1 MFRLTLRNIS
11 RRKLRYALTAFA
23 VVLGVAFLSTSFF
36 LTDQLRDSFDE
47 LSADIGSDQDL
58 IVRAAVPQD
67 ADRSIRVPVPEQIL
81 EIVNTEVSGIKTVA
95 PFIRAFNVQPIFI
108 NSDGESEA
116 VTTFGAPQF
125 GVNYY
130 EAGKLTQ
137 YFIVEGRSPVWTG
150 PIEDESVI
158 GEFAL
163 DVDTASDNGFV
174 IGNTYQIS
182 GPSGNK
188 TFELVGT
195 ANWRSPDENK
205 ATGATISIFET
216 ETAQTFLNRNIPLGD
231 FGEIGTF
238 DEILIEVE
246 EGVDIPTVQNS
257 LQTLLNGFTDQ
268 FASNF
273 LTLPEKQQDALTSY
287 IDIQIEVVDSETI
300 TQENQDDFSQ
310 FIDIL
315 SNVLLAFAIIAVIVS
330 AFIINN
336 TFSIVLGQRVKEL
349 ALLRALGAT
358 SRQVVQ
364 SVILE
369 AVLIGVFA
377 SALGLVA
384 GYGLALGG
392 QELLESVGLGRDSGS
407 LPIRS
412 RTIIVAA
419 VVGIGATVVS
429 SIGPANRVRSIAPVE
444 ALRDQPGLTPTS
456 LSRRLIGGVSIACI
470 GVIMLLT
477 SIFRESL
484 STAPQLTL
492 LAAGALAT
500 FGGVYLLSPVA
511 TRPIANFLGLPIQKV
526 FRMPGRLAKE
536 NASRRPRR
544 TAATAAALTIGLALV
559 SMAAVVSDSLKATIG
574 KTLDTSISADL
585 FISSQ
590 GSFGP
595 PTGFSSDLVNDLRIA
610 AEENPELIDST
621 INYRFAFSGMTV
633 ADDYKD
639 VVSTDLSLLS
649 QHMDIDV
656 AEGSIN
662 AQVPDGS
669 DGVLLLHSDPAETNN
684 FAIGDQVPVK
694 FGGTREANLTIAGIY
709 NNATLLGNWVV
720 DNSTFEKYLPQT
732 QDFFLSVLFSPLANT
747 DEALGLVTTFTDEY
761 PQLAV
766 ESQTEYRESV
776 EAQLDQVLRI
786 ITVFLGLSLLIAVL
800 GITNTL
806 ALSVYEQTRE
816 LGLLRA
822 IGMTR
827 RQVRR
832 MVRWEAV
839 IIALFGGI
847 LGVAMGI
854 LFGLAAT
861 AAIDTSIVSELSI
874 PVKSVIQYLLISA
887 IFGIVAAILPAYRA
901 SRLKVLDAIS
911 HN

>member
-36 LTDQLRDSFDE
+36 LTDRLRDSFDE
-47 LSADIGSDQDL
+47 LSVEIGSNQDL
-58 IVRAAVPQD
+58 IVRAAVPQE

-81 EIVNTEVSGIKTVA
+81 EIINTEVPGVKTVA
-95 PFIRAFNVQPIFI
+95 PFIRAFSVQPVFI
-108 NSDGESEA
+108 NSKGESEA

-130 EAGKLTQ
+130 EAGQLTQ
-137 YFIVEGRSPVWTG
+137 YFIAEGRPPEWVGPV
-150 PIEDESVI
+150 EDESVI
-158 GEFAL
+158 GEFVL
-163 DVDTASDNGFV
+163 DTDTASDNGFV

-195 ANWRSPDENK
+195 INWRSPDENK
-205 ATGATISIFET
+205 ATGATMSAFET
-216 ETAQTFLNRNIPLGD
+216 KTAQTFLNRNIPLGD
-231 FGEIGTF
+231 LGEIGTF

-246 EGVDIPTVQNS
+246 EGVDIAAVQNS
-257 LQTLLNGFTDQ
+257 LQTLLDGFTGQ
-268 FASNF
+268 FASYF
-273 LTLPEKQQDALTSY
+273 SALPEKQQNALTSY

-310 FIDIL
+310 FIGIL

-358 SRQVVQ
+358 SRQVAQ

-369 AVLIGVFA
+369 AILIGVFA
-377 SALGLVA
+377 SAV
-384 GYGLALGG
+384 GLAGGYALALVG
-392 QELLESVGLGRDSGS
+392 QELLESVGFGRSSGS

-419 VVGIGATVVS
+419 VIGIGATVLS

-444 ALRDQPGLTPTS
+444 ALRDQSGLTPTS
-456 LSRRLIGGVSIACI
+456 LSRRLIGGVSTALV
-470 GVIMLLT
+470 GVVMLLV
-477 SIFRESL
+477 SIFKDDL
-484 STAPQLTL
+484 NTAPQLTL

-511 TRPIANFLGLPIQKV
+511 TRPIANLLGRPIQKI
-526 FRMPGRLAKE
+526 FKMPGRLAKE
-536 NASRRPRR
+536 NAGRRPRR

-559 SMAAVVSDSLKATIG
+559 SMAAVVSDSLKATVG

-585 FISSQ
+585 FISSE
-590 GSFGP
+590 GGFGP
-595 PTGFSSDLVNDLRIA
+595 PTGFSSDLVVDLSIA
-610 AEENPELIDST
+610 AEENPELIDSA
-621 INYRFAFSGMTV
+621 ISYRFAFSGMTV

-639 VVSTDLSLLS
+639 VVSTDLALLS
-649 QHMDIDV
+649 RHMDIDL
-656 AEGSIN
+656 AEGSID
-662 AQVPDGS
+662 AQAPEGS
-669 DGVLLLHSDPAETNN
+669 DGTLLLHSDPAETNN
-684 FAIGDQVPVK
+684 FSVGDQVLVR

-709 NNATLLGNWVV
+709 HNATLLGNWVV
-720 DNSTFEKYLPQT
+720 DNSTFDKYLPQT
-732 QDFFLSVLFSPLANT
+732 QDFFLSILYSPTTYA
-747 DEALGLVTTFTDEY
+747 DDALGLVTVLTDEY

-766 ESQTEYRESV
+766 ESQREYRESI
-776 EAQLDQVLRI
+776 EAQLDQILTI

-827 RQVRR
+827 RQMRR

-839 IIALFGGI
+839 IVALFGGI

-874 PVKSVIQYLLISA
+874 PVRSVIQYLAISA
-887 IFGIVAAILPAYRA
+887 IFGIIAAILPAYRA

>member
-1 MFRLTLRNIS
+1 
-11 RRKLRYALTAFA
+11 
-23 VVLGVAFLSTSFF
+23 
-36 LTDQLRDSFDE
+36 
-47 LSADIGSDQDL
+47 
-58 IVRAAVPQD
+58 
-67 ADRSIRVPVPEQIL
+67 
-81 EIVNTEVSGIKTVA
+81 
-95 PFIRAFNVQPIFI
+95 
-108 NSDGESEA
+108 
-116 VTTFGAPQF
+116 
-125 GVNYY
+125 
-130 EAGKLTQ
+130 
-137 YFIVEGRSPVWTG
+137 
-150 PIEDESVI
+150 
-158 GEFAL
+158 
-163 DVDTASDNGFV
+163 
-174 IGNTYQIS
+174 
-182 GPSGNK
+182 
-188 TFELVGT
+188 
-195 ANWRSPDENK
+195 
-205 ATGATISIFET
+205 
-216 ETAQTFLNRNIPLGD
+216 
-231 FGEIGTF
+231 
-238 DEILIEVE
+238 
-246 EGVDIPTVQNS
+246 
-257 LQTLLNGFTDQ
+257 
-268 FASNF
+268 
-273 LTLPEKQQDALTSY
+273 
-287 IDIQIEVVDSETI
+287 
-300 TQENQDDFSQ
+300 
-310 FIDIL
+310 
-315 SNVLLAFAIIAVIVS
+315 
-330 AFIINN
+330 
-336 TFSIVLGQRVKEL
+336 
-349 ALLRALGAT
+349 
-358 SRQVVQ
+358 
-364 SVILE
+364 
-369 AVLIGVFA
+369 
-377 SALGLVA
+377 
-384 GYGLALGG
+384 
-392 QELLESVGLGRDSGS
+392 
-407 LPIRS
+407 
-412 RTIIVAA
+412 
-419 VVGIGATVVS
+419 
-429 SIGPANRVRSIAPVE
+429 
-444 ALRDQPGLTPTS
+444 
-456 LSRRLIGGVSIACI
+456 
-470 GVIMLLT
+470 
-477 SIFRESL
+477 
-484 STAPQLTL
+484 
-492 LAAGALAT
+492 
-500 FGGVYLLSPVA
+500 
-511 TRPIANFLGLPIQKV
+511 
-526 FRMPGRLAKE
+526 
-536 NASRRPRR
+536 
-544 TAATAAALTIGLALV
+544 
-559 SMAAVVSDSLKATIG
+559 MAAVVSDSLKATIG

-595 PTGFSSDLVNDLRIA
+595 PTGFSSDLVTDLRIA

-684 FAIGDQVPVK
+684 FAIGDQVSVK
-694 FGGTREANLTIAGIY
+694 FGGTREANLTIVGIY

-732 QDFFLSVLFSPLANT
+732 QDFFLSVLYSPLANT

-874 PVKSVIQYLLISA
+874 PVRSVIQYLAISA